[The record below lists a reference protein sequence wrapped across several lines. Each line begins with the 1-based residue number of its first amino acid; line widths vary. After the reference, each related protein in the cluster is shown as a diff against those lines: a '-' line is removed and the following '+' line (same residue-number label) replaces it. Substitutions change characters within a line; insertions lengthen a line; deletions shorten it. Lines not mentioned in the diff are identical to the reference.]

1 MAVSGDQTYTIYLYA
16 DGLIQ
21 WSQGGWAL
29 AGYNAGD
36 GLASYT
42 IPKSF
47 SEDIINIPSTTN
59 VMQPGVWV
67 FRVDRNELI
76 LALCMHINP
85 ILLLIFS
92 F

>member
-21 WSQGGWAL
+21 WSNEGRAS

-36 GLASYT
+36 GIAYYM
-42 IPKSF
+42 IPESL
-47 SEDIINIPSTTN
+47 SQDIIYISLTTN
-59 VMQPGVWV
+59 VEQPGVWV

-76 LALCMHINP
+76 LTFCTCIIRP
-85 ILLLIFS
+85 YY
-92 F
+92 